1 MESMKWIP
9 YIELMSKRPT
19 ALKYTTFY
27 DELPDNW
34 RKFLNNQDSEGK
46 RKELTSLYTML
57 KNNDMRVAEDALAF
71 ALSNGVKDADSIL
84 AAYRTLTSKVQQM
97 QPMQLK
103 CNILQMPSFKIDN
116 SQYDN
121 LFNKEALINEG

>member
-1 MESMKWIP
+1 MKWLP

-19 ALKYTTFY
+19 ALKYTSFY
-27 DELPDNW
+27 NELPDNW

-46 RKELTSLYTML
+46 RKGLTSLYTML
-57 KNNDMRVAEDALAF
+57 KSNDMRVAEDALAF

-97 QPMQLK
+97 QPMQLE
-103 CNILQMPSFKIDN
+103 CNVLQMPSFKIDN
-116 SQYDN
+116 SRYDN